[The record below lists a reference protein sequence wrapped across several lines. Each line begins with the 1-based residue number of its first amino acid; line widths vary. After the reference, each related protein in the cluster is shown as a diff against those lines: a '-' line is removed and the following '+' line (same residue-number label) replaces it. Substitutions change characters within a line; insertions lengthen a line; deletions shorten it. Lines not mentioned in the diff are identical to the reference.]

1 MSDEIKALLSD
12 AAFIAFDDGRNN
24 YSLAASA
31 KDRIEELEAEN
42 KRLREAQA
50 WRPIETAP
58 QIDEHRIL
66 VSDGKLVMIAEWVA
80 GKHVEGGVGEWAEVL
95 GDSCEYTRFSMKLTH
110 WMPLPEPPKETDK

>member
-42 KRLREAQA
+42 ARLREALT
-50 WRPIETAP
+50 P
-58 QIDEHRIL
+58 
-66 VSDGKLVMIAEWVA
+66 S
-80 GKHVEGGVGEWAEVL
+80 
-95 GDSCEYTRFSMKLTH
+95 GDTKAEYTGEFHISVYDAEDEDGNEIWRKVPVDWTTIKAIMAAIRNRAAL
-110 WMPLPEPPKETDK
+110 KETDK